1 MTLWFLFWTLGALSL
16 GWLAERWWCQIL
28 QEAEILEPSQRCS
41 SCLEMLTG
49 WRKSLLFNALKNKGR
64 CLKCGASSPWLT
76 WGFPLG
82 IWLGF
87 WPDRPQEPW
96 QLCQE
101 LLLLWSLLLIAAID
115 WHTMWI
121 DYRIVTLTISLHFT
135 ILLLNEPGSVRGA
148 VYGALL
154 GAGGLYLLG
163 VLYEALRGRAGLGD
177 GDPAVMALIGA
188 WTGPEG
194 LVFVIFVAAI
204 SGSLFGGLWLLKNR
218 QNWRETPVPFA
229 PFLCLGGLVVH
240 WTYPE
245 ILEQWPLYQIF

>member
-1 MTLWFLFWTLGALSL
+1 
-16 GWLAERWWCQIL
+16 
-28 QEAEILEPSQRCS
+28 
-41 SCLEMLTG
+41 
-49 WRKSLLFNALKNKGR
+49 
-64 CLKCGASSPWLT
+64 
-76 WGFPLG
+76 
-82 IWLGF
+82 
-87 WPDRPQEPW
+87 
-96 QLCQE
+96 
-101 LLLLWSLLLIAAID
+101 
-115 WHTMWI
+115 MWI
-121 DYRIVTLTISLHFT
+121 DYRIVTLTLSLHFT

-148 VYGALL
+148 AYGALL

-240 WTYPE
+240 WTYPKFSPMASASNFLSLDKDE
-245 ILEQWPLYQIF
+245 PMKAKFQTICWLIASILLLLQ